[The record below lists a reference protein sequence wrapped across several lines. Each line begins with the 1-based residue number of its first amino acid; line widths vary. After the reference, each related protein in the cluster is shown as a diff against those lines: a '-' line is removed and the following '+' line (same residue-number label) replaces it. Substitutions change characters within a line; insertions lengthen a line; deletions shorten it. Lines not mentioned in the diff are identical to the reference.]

1 MPPAIHTLL
10 ETDEGLKVTFEAH
23 RDLGPCVTL
32 NGHDGEI
39 QLIGNAEIDEV
50 IRSLTL
56 AKSRTAVLAARMAEA
71 PALLIAAE
79 AT

>member
-1 MPPAIHTLL
+1 MAPAIHTLL

-39 QLIGNAEIDEV
+39 QLIGYAEIDEV
-50 IRSLTL
+50 IRALTL
-56 AKSRTAVLAARMAEA
+56 AKSRTATLAARAEA
-71 PALLIAAE
+71 PAQLIAAE
-79 AT
+79 